1 MENLTNSAEEVLI
14 DSLSFKLP
22 SSGQY
27 ITDRRS
33 CTFHTE
39 GSNSYSASAGTKVI
53 RFRLAGDGQW
63 MDPSTFRIMF
73 DVVILITPLI
83 QNSSAP
89 SVKLMLS
96 SADLG
101 LVYVGKLLQILITI
115 IVFLN
120 CFTFC
125 NPGRVVQ
132 TMGLKSLAM
141 LRIFGPW
148 PIL

>member
-1 MENLTNSAEEVLI
+1 MENLINSAEEVLI

-39 GSNSYSASAGTKVI
+39 GSNSYSASVGTKVI
-53 RFRLAGDGQW
+53 RFVWRGTGNGWIHQRFGSCLLS
-63 MDPSTFRIMF
+63 M
-73 DVVILITPLI
+73 LITTLI
-83 QNSSAP
+83 QNFSDP

-96 SADLG
+96 SVGLG
-101 LVYVGKLLQILITI
+101 LAYAGKLSKTSTTI

-125 NPGRVVQ
+125 NPSRVVQ
-132 TMGLKSLAM
+132 TIQLNHSAM
-141 LRIFGPW
+141 LGIFGA
-148 PIL
+148 